1 MGTSLPGCELE
12 DTGGRATWVGD
23 SRQAG
28 RQAAGLQNR
37 EGARVDGGLAVRTLG
52 PRNRVKNVREKNT
65 YTNAYIWNQ
74 EKWHR

>member
-12 DTGGRATWVGD
+12 DTGGRATRVGD

-28 RQAAGLQNR
+28 SWAEELGK
-37 EGARVDGGLAVRTLG
+37 GPGVDGGLAVWTPG
-52 PRNRVKNVREKNT
+52 PRNRVKKVREKNT

-74 EKWHR
+74 EKWDR